1 MTDFTQ
7 LSESDLKRVTTRDGR
22 KVRILCVDGPEKSP
36 VAAWIEGEE
45 EPRSYFTDG
54 VYRLDRKPC
63 STDLIIP
70 PAERVVWLRDYGN
83 KTVAVFY
90 EGAPAFNGEHT
101 HTDYRLTLGPNP
113 KIERVE

>member
-70 PAERVVWLRDYGN
+70 PAERVVWVRSYEDGVCITRAEQQGLRGYVSG
-83 KTVAVFY
+83 
-90 EGAPAFNGEHT
+90 
-101 HTDYRLTLGPNP
+101 TDYRLTLGQHPT
-113 KIERVE
+113 IERVE